1 MNKNYRRLNYRRVLI
16 AIIAIII
23 VLLIIIFFVVSKK
36 NNNIGNRATEINQE
50 EIIKIGI
57 DTQKNE
63 IQNQTQSEKQNEAKQ
78 EEQKQQET
86 KTQEIIT
93 ENKTENQE
101 QTQVQNEETEKQPE
115 VSTGTI
121 YLTFDDGPTS
131 DSTPAILDIL
141 KKRNIK
147 ATFFVLNYNDQ
158 NAQYIK
164 REHQEGHT
172 VALHGYT
179 HTYSEVYQSA
189 DSCLENFRKIGERVY
204 NTIGVNSK
212 IIRFPGGSSNTVSKK
227 YCKGV
232 MTEVT
237 QKAIQEGYRYF
248 DWNVD
253 SDDAGKAKTS
263 ERIYNNVTN
272 GVKPNRDNVVLM
284 HDFSGN
290 HKTIDALDDIITW
303 GLEQGYDFKNI
314 TRETPMITHSVNN

>member
-1 MNKNYRRLNYRRVLI
+1 MRKNYRRLNYRRVLI
-16 AIIAIII
+16 AIIAVIIA
-23 VLLIIIFFVVSKK
+23 LLLIIFFVVSKR
-36 NNNIGNRATEINQE
+36 NNNIGNRATEITQE

-63 IQNQTQSEKQNEAKQ
+63 IQNQTQTQSEKK
-78 EEQKQQET
+78 EEQKKQET

-93 ENKTENQE
+93 ENKTDNQE
-101 QTQVQNEETEKQPE
+101 QTQVQNEENENKSET
-115 VSTGTI
+115 SAGTI

-147 ATFFVLNYNDQ
+147 ATFFVLHYNDQ

-189 DSCLENFRKIGERVY
+189 DTCLENFRKIGEQVY

-227 YCKGV
+227 YCQGV

-237 QKAIQEGYRYF
+237 QRAIKEGYRYF

-290 HKTIDALDDIITW
+290 HKTIDALEDIITW
-303 GLEQGYDFKNI
+303 GLEQGYEFKKI
-314 TRETPMITHSVNN
+314 TRETPMVTHSVNN